1 MKKLIFSA
9 ALVLSLTALAA
20 CGDEETKETISTE
33 ETATTTETEEV
44 ENEPTTETE
53 TEEVEKEAA
62 EEVSSTDEEVTESE
76 LGKMTVHYKN
86 KEVNQAFESG
96 TVKGSLNKI
105 QVATLEVAPDY
116 KSMFDDQDIV
126 TVVTAEMAVENTVD
140 ETVAFYPDQATLV
153 TDTGKQV
160 DADMLLSDS
169 IGGDYLGVV
178 KKEGNVIWVMPHDE
192 AITSVAIHISGASDA
207 EFNSLSEDLKLEVPV
222 K

>member
-20 CGDEETKETISTE
+20 CGEEETKETTSTE

-44 ENEPTTETE
+44 E
-53 TEEVEKEAA
+53 KEAA
-62 EEVSSTDEEVTESE
+62 EEDVSEPDQEVATTDEEVTESE

-86 KEVNQAFESG
+86 KDVNQTFESG

-126 TVVTAEMAVENTVD
+126 TVVTTEMTAENTVD

-160 DADMLLSDS
+160 EADMLLSDS
-169 IGGDYLGVV
+169 IGGDYLGAV

-192 AITSVAIHISGASDA
+192 GITSVAIHIHGASDA

-222 K
+222 Q

>member
-9 ALVLSLTALAA
+9 SLVLSLTALAA
-20 CGDEETKETISTE
+20 CGEEETKETTTTE
-33 ETATTTETEEV
+33 ETAAT
-44 ENEPTTETE
+44 TE

-62 EEVSSTDEEVTESE
+62 EEDVSEPVETEEEAVATDEEVTESE

-86 KEVNQAFESG
+86 KEVNQTFESG

-126 TVVTAEMAVENTVD
+126 TVVTAEMTAENTVD

-160 DADMLLSDS
+160 EADMLLSDS
-169 IGGDYLGVV
+169 IGGDYLGAV

-192 AITSVAIHISGASDA
+192 GITNVAIHIHGASDA

-222 K
+222 Q

>member
-20 CGDEETKETISTE
+20 CGDEETKETTSTE
-33 ETATTTETEEV
+33 ETTATTETEA
-44 ENEPTTETE
+44 
-53 TEEVEKEAA
+53 VEKETV
-62 EEVSSTDEEVTESE
+62 EEDVSEPVKEEPATTDEEVTESE

-86 KEVNQAFESG
+86 KELNQAFESG

-140 ETVAFYPDQATLV
+140 ETVTFYPDQAILV
-153 TDTGKQV
+153 TNTGKQV
-160 DADMLLSDS
+160 DSDMLLSDS
-169 IGGDYLGVV
+169 LGGDYLGVV

-192 AITSVAIHISGASDA
+192 GITNVAIHIHGASDA
-207 EFNSLSEDLKLEVPV
+207 EYNRMSEDLKLEVPV
-222 K
+222 Q

>member
-20 CGDEETKETISTE
+20 CGEEETKETTSTE

-44 ENEPTTETE
+44 E
-53 TEEVEKEAA
+53 KEAA
-62 EEVSSTDEEVTESE
+62 EEDVSEPDQEVATTDEEVTESE

-86 KEVNQAFESG
+86 KEVNQTFESG

-169 IGGDYLGVV
+169 IGGDYLGAV

-192 AITSVAIHISGASDA
+192 GITNVAIHINGASDA

-222 K
+222 Q

>member
-20 CGDEETKETISTE
+20 CGDEETKETTATE
-33 ETATTTETEEV
+33 ETSTTETEA
-44 ENEPTTETE
+44 
-53 TEEVEKEAA
+53 KDEAA
-62 EEVSSTDEEVTESE
+62 TSEPVQDEAATTDEEVTESE

-86 KEVNQAFESG
+86 KEVNQTFESG

-116 KSMFDDQDIV
+116 KTMFDDQDIV
-126 TVVTAEMAVENTVD
+126 TVVTAEMTAENTVD
-140 ETVAFYPDQATLV
+140 ENISFYPDQATLV
-153 TDTGKQV
+153 TNTGKQV

-169 IGGDYLGVV
+169 IGGDFLGAV

-192 AITSVAIHISGASDA
+192 GITNVAIHIHGASDA
-207 EFNSLSEDLKLEVPV
+207 EFNRMSEDLKLEVPV
-222 K
+222 Q